1 MTSNQRSA
9 RDLDVPVEIG
19 LAHEDGYSVR
29 GLAGLR
35 RQPGEHRHRHDVG
48 ARRLREQRPPPERRG
63 SSCASVLPIGDP
75 THSLLVSERAVG
87 TDQGTK
93 YVLVVNDQNVVEYR
107 PVKLGPLSEGLRVIR
122 EGLKPGERVIVAGI
136 QRGAAGHHREAAR
149 HAAARLRRRGAG
161 GRRATAAGH
170 P

>member
-1 MTSNQRSA
+1 MLA
-9 RDLDVPVEIG
+9 RGVFENKD
-19 LAHEDGYSVR
+19 
-29 GLAGLR
+29 
-35 RQPGEHRHRHDVG
+35 
-48 ARRLREQRPPPERRG
+48 RRLTPGLFVRVR
-63 SSCASVLPIGDP
+63 LPIGDP
-75 THSLLVSERAVG
+75 KHSLLVSERAVG

-136 QRGAAGHHREAAR
+136 QRARPGITVKPQDTPPPGATANAAPT
-149 HAAARLRRRGAG
+149 AAT
-161 GRRATAAGH
+161 ATAAGH